1 MPVLCYVRFDV
12 MSGLFHESF
21 ILIYF
26 LKLWSY
32 FLFPYTIVSHS
43 RSDLLQFSSTILL
56 ISEFLFSEFC
66 RHFCLL
72 MAPSDV
78 FVLVKWSPYKY
89 WRYVHSFFSI
99 LYFSSI
105 SFSFISFSWILSYI
119 TRYAMPLCWIRQ
131 NFISDFAA
139 ILVWW
144 WFSNVFVLLWP
155 SRGHHEFAD
164 GTYNISFSYS
174 LLISFRF
181 PTYFSCVIRCGISVL
196 R

>member
-1 MPVLCYVRFDV
+1 MISFEQVLSIYWLHSIPYYLTFPTTLMPVLCYVRFDV

-56 ISEFLFSEFC
+56 IFEFSFSEFC
-66 RHFCLL
+66 RHFSSV

-119 TRYAMPLCWIRQ
+119 TRYAMPLCWIPE

-144 WFSNVFVLLWP
+144 WFSNVFVL
-155 SRGHHEFAD
+155 
-164 GTYNISFSYS
+164 
-174 LLISFRF
+174 
-181 PTYFSCVIRCGISVL
+181 
-196 R
+196 